1 MKLLTTLLLFLISL
15 NVIGQFNQVEQP
27 KEPLTCPESNSGLV
41 FIMGP
46 AANYFQG
53 AYDEGINKFDNDF
66 LNYQLTGFVGV
77 RTSKGNA
84 KNTLG
89 LFATGGYTNK
99 NTFIKMAEVQNITT
113 AELVINKYY
122 AFYQAEAGML
132 IGNVLRLSTGIGR
145 QEYETIN
152 GRANFDYFSSTAG
165 LMIDLGPV
173 YWNID
178 ANIHYGRDYP
188 NTSLRFATGLMI
200 MF

>member
-1 MKLLTTLLLFLISL
+1 MKLPTTFLLLLISFK
-15 NVIGQFNQVEQP
+15 VIGQFNQVEP
-27 KEPLTCPESNSGLV
+27 EKKPLTCPESKSGMV

-53 AYDEGINKFDNDF
+53 AYDEGIDTYDNNF
-66 LNYQLTGFVGV
+66 LNYQLTGFIGF
-77 RTSKGNA
+77 TSASSNGKNA
-84 KNTLG
+84 LG
-89 LFATGGYTNK
+89 LFGTGGYTNK
-99 NTFIKMAEVQNITT
+99 TTFIKMAEVQNIAT

-132 IGNVLRLSTGIGR
+132 IGNVLRISSGIGR
-145 QEYETIN
+145 QEYQTVN
-152 GRANFDYFSSTAG
+152 GHASLDYFSTTAG

-188 NTSLRFATGLMI
+188 NTSLRFASGLMI
-200 MF
+200 LF